1 MQKKIIALAVA
12 AAFSAPAFAADT
24 ADFTVYGKAF
34 LTVDSVKSD
43 IAPANTKTSTT
54 GVNSNASRLGF
65 KGSEDLGDGLKA
77 VYQYELEMAAAG
89 GTGLS
94 ATRNSGVGLD
104 GGFGKVIL
112 GNWDT
117 PFKVVHNKLELFDNT
132 TVYTALNLIGH
143 SGTGNNYNTRQ
154 AKMIQ
159 YWSPKVGGLQ
169 AAVMYSPDTNTSTLA
184 TAKNTSRLSMS
195 ATYDQDALYA
205 AVGFESR
212 PDQTT
217 VGKSDSGVRL
227 AAMYS
232 LGDAALGAMAER
244 LTIQGAA
251 TSVSQTN
258 MEFVGKYKLDKNVFA
273 LSVAKAGNV
282 GTAATTGATQLSL
295 RLGHNF
301 SKRTELFAAYTS
313 LKNDTNNGA
322 YSLSTVFAAQAGSKQ
337 SAMGVGLTHSF

>member
-43 IAPANTKTSTT
+43 IAPANTKTSTM
-54 GVNSNASRLGF
+54 GVNSDASRLGF

-77 VYQYELEMAAAG
+77 VYQYEVEMDANGSTAAG
-89 GTGLS
+89 LGK
-94 ATRNSGVGLD
+94 TRNSGVGMD
-104 GGFGKVIL
+104 GGFGKVIV
-112 GNWDT
+112 GIWDT

-132 TVYTALNLIGH
+132 TVYSAINLIGH
-143 SGTGNNYNTRQ
+143 TGANNYNTRQ
-154 AKMIQ
+154 AKMVQ
-159 YWSPKVGGLQ
+159 YWSPKVGSLQ
-169 AAVMYSPDTNTSTLA
+169 AAVMYSPDTNTSTLT
-184 TAKNTSRLSMS
+184 TAKNTSRMSVS

-205 AVGFESR
+205 AFGYESR

-232 LGDAALGAMAER
+232 LGDAALGATVER
-244 LTIQGAA
+244 LTTQAA

-258 MEFVGKYKLDKNVFA
+258 LEFVGKYKMDKNVFA

-282 GTAATTGATQLSL
+282 GTAATTGATQMSL
-295 RLGHNF
+295 RFGHNF

-313 LKNDTNNGA
+313 LKNNTATGA
-322 YSLSTVFAAQAGSKQ
+322 YSLSTVFAAQTGSTQ
-337 SAMGVGLTHSF
+337 SAMGVGLIHSF